1 MSRKKF
7 FYLSAVV
14 FLLIGVIGSGLIS
27 AFLGVEHIRTLFLV
41 VLVWS
46 LFGVPSVLCLILAL
60 FAHSAEP
67 FVERRGNASWSA
79 SFIALLGLI
88 GIIALLIHFSA
99 LFLF

>member
-1 MSRKKF
+1 M
-7 FYLSAVV
+7 SAVV

-46 LFGVPSVLCLILAL
+46 LFGVPSVLCFILAL

-67 FVERRGNASWSA
+67 FVSKGGTSWSS
-79 SFIALLGLI
+79 SFIAALGLS
-88 GIIALLIHFSA
+88 GIIALLVHFST
-99 LFLF
+99 LFFL

>member
-14 FLLIGVIGSGLIS
+14 FLLIGVVGSGLLS
-27 AFLGVEHIRTLFLV
+27 VFLGTEHIRTLFLV

-46 LFGVPSVLCLILAL
+46 LFGVPSVLFLILAL
-60 FAHSAEP
+60 LAHSAEP
-67 FVERRGNASWSA
+67 FVGKRDTACSS

-88 GIIALLIHFSA
+88 GIIALLIHFFMIF
-99 LFLF
+99 FL

>member
-14 FLLIGVIGSGLIS
+14 FLLAGVIGSGLLS
-27 AFLGVEHIRTLFLV
+27 VFLGTEHLRTLFLI

-46 LFGVPSVLCLILAL
+46 LTGVPSVLCFIFAL
-60 FAHSAEP
+60 LAHSAEP
-67 FVERRGNASWSA
+67 FAGKRETSWSS

-88 GIIALLIHFSA
+88 GIIALLVHFFMIFS
-99 LFLF
+99 L